1 MSVVYDSIMNLKTG
15 SEEKL
20 IKEKWN
26 FLKSAVSTLS
36 SFPAGSMNIE
46 RSCLF

>member
-1 MSVVYDSIMNLKTG
+1 MPVVYDSIMNLKTG

-36 SFPAGSMNIE
+36 FFPEIQNLLMPCE
-46 RSCLF
+46 Y

>member
-1 MSVVYDSIMNLKTG
+1 MPVVYDSIIKIKTG

-36 SFPAGSMNIE
+36 VFPEFQNLVMP
-46 RSCLF
+46 C